1 MIADETAD
9 DDYDGS
15 EDEHIICPRL
25 YFRHTQSCSN
35 SQNNK
40 ADD

>member
-15 EDEHIICPRL
+15 EDEHIICPG
-25 YFRHTQSCSN
+25 FDFSDTQPCSN
-35 SQNNK
+35 GDDKQ

>member
-25 YFRHTQSCSN
+25 YFRQIKPRSHR
-35 SQNNK
+35 QNNK

>member
-9 DDYDGS
+9 DN
-15 EDEHIICPRL
+15 HHRANNKHVIAPRL
-25 YFRHTQSCSN
+25 YFRQIKPRSHR
-35 SQNNK
+35 QNNK